1 MLRDRAVPPM
11 PRPARPRPRDRG
23 AACARVAFALAALV
37 ALSPSPA
44 RAAPSEAEVLSR
56 AVELRE
62 RGQDA
67 EALALLAEAHAR
79 APSPRIAAQLGLVEV
94 AREQWLGAET
104 HLTEALA
111 ATSDAWVRSNR
122 GVLEPRLEAVRG
134 RLAWIQLT
142 TTPDGVSVALDGKV
156 LGVTPFA
163 GPQRV
168 VAGTRTLTLT
178 RDGYRTLEKTIE
190 LAGKSTERL
199 NLTLPP
205 KALVSMDLTAP
216 GARMGSD
223 PALDPRQR
231 PPEASKGRGAV
242 FWLTAAGAV
251 LSLTAGVIGVVAAT
265 QSQDAT
271 PGTIVGVAGLG
282 VGTTLSAVT
291 IWQLFADDPPPEL
304 PSAPKLPK

>member
-1 MLRDRAVPPM
+1 MMRDRAAPRV
-11 PRPARPRPRDRG
+11 PRPARPR
-23 AACARVAFALAALV
+23 ATLAALV
-37 ALSPSPA
+37 LLGLAATASSPA

-62 RGQDA
+62 RGQDV

-79 APSPRIAAQLGLVEV
+79 APSPRIAAQLALVEL

-122 GVLEPRLEAVRG
+122 SVLEPRLEAVRA
-134 RLAWIQLT
+134 RLAWLQLG

-168 VAGTRTLTLT
+168 LAGTRTLTLT
-178 RDGYRTLEKTIE
+178 RDGYRTIEKTIE

-199 NLTLPP
+199 HLTLPP
-205 KALVSMDLTAP
+205 KTLVTMDLTAP

-223 PALDPRQR
+223 PALDPREQ

-271 PGTIVGVAGLG
+271 PGTVVGVAGLG
-282 VGTTLSAVT
+282 VGTTLSALT
-291 IWQLFADDPPPEL
+291 IWQLFADDPPPQL